1 VLDWLVAKAKGHEL
15 TLFDTLWRDNAA
27 LKGYPVPDVE
37 RHLQWQPQR
46 GRQVMVELRQLQ
58 MDQRNLEHLTP
69 ARCAVDIP
77 DYSTDWSQGGPII
90 ERERLTIAAE
100 GDPKKPV
107 WVSSL
112 TWPREVTYEVGTA
125 VRFCSMRGP
134 TSLIAAMRC
143 YTASK
148 LGDYVDVPEEL
159 CQQPKT

>member
-1 VLDWLVAKAKGHEL
+1 MKTSELIGPALDWAVAKCEGHE
-15 TLFDTLWRDNAA
+15 WRCPWLLEKEGLAA
-27 LKGYPVPDVE
+27 WVGYE
-37 RHLQWQPQR
+37 RAWGNP
-46 GRQVMVELRQLQ
+46 
-58 MDQRNLEHLTP
+58 TP
-69 ARCAVDIP
+69 A
-77 DYSTDWSQGGPII
+77 YSTDWSQGGPII

-143 YTASK
+143 FVASR
-148 LGDYVDVPEEL
+148 LGDEVDVPKEL
-159 CQQPKT
+159 R